1 MIAPRI
7 PASAEPAPPFEVGRV
22 RRSAR
27 GFAAVAGMTFRGFF
41 RDRSLPA
48 ALAALAAALLAGA
61 LLSGATLDGEGR
73 LVRHAG
79 AAAAGLLGW
88 ALALA
93 HGSGLAG
100 RGGAL
105 DRAALAAPVPSP
117 VLLGGRFLGLAAGLL
132 AWAALA
138 SALLGFG
145 AALSGGAPEGGVA
158 GLVGFGWFLGL
169 RLLVVLALALLFSTL
184 VPPAAA
190 AILAGAAA
198 LAGFLPTSLPA
209 APFGETSAGPLAYR
223 LLRLLLPD
231 LSRLDPAVPGEGL
244 FPLDLPFGLPFG
256 LPLDLH
262 ALLYAVL
269 YAGAALAGALALF
282 AGRRGAGRG

>member
-1 MIAPRI
+1 MRRNA
-7 PASAEPAPPFEVGRV
+7 RV
-22 RRSAR
+22 FAAAAGITVR
-27 GFAAVAGMTFRGFF
+27 GFA

-48 ALAALAAALLAGA
+48 ALAALAAGLFAAA

-105 DRAALAAPVPSP
+105 DRAALAAPVSPS
-117 VLLGGRFLGLAAGLL
+117 LLLAGRFLGLAAGLF
-132 AWAALA
+132 AWTALA

-145 AALSGGAPEGGVA
+145 AAVSGGGPEGGLA
-158 GLVGFGWFLGL
+158 GLFGFGWFLGL

-198 LAGFLPTSLPA
+198 LAGFLPTSPPDPSFGEPA
-209 APFGETSAGPLAYR
+209 AGPFAYR
-223 LLRLLLPD
+223 LLRPLLPD
-231 LSRLDPAVPGEGL
+231 FSRLDPAVSGEGL
-244 FPLDLPFGLPFG
+244 FPLGL
-256 LPLDLH
+256 D
-262 ALLYAVL
+262 ALLYAAL
-269 YAGAALAGALALF
+269 YAGAALAAALALF
-282 AGRRGAGRG
+282 AGRRGAGGG

>member
-7 PASAEPAPPFEVGRV
+7 PASAEPVDPPPAGRV

-27 GFAAVAGMTFRGFF
+27 ILAAAAGITGRGFA

-48 ALAALAAALLAGA
+48 ALAALAAGLFAAA

-105 DRAALAAPVPSP
+105 DRAALAAPVSPSL
-117 VLLGGRFLGLAAGLL
+117 LLGGRFLGLAAGLF
-132 AWAALA
+132 AWTALA

-145 AALSGGAPEGGVA
+145 AALFGGGPEGGLA
-158 GLVGFGWFLGL
+158 GLFGFGWFLGL

-198 LAGFLPTSLPA
+198 LAGFLPTSPPDPA
-209 APFGETSAGPLAYR
+209 FGDASAGPLAYR

-231 LSRLDPAVPGEGL
+231 FSRLDPAAPGEGL
-244 FPLDLPFGLPFG
+244 FPPG
-256 LPLDLH
+256 LH
-262 ALLYAVL
+262 ALLYAAL
-269 YAGAALAGALALF
+269 YAGAALAAAFALF

>member
-1 MIAPRI
+1 M
-7 PASAEPAPPFEVGRV
+7 

-27 GFAAVAGMTFRGFF
+27 VLAAAAGITVRGFA

-48 ALAALAAALLAGA
+48 ALAALAAGLFAAA

-73 LVRHAG
+73 LVRHAV

-105 DRAALAAPVPSP
+105 DRAALAAPVSPSL
-117 VLLGGRFLGLAAGLL
+117 LLGGRFLGLAAGLF
-132 AWAALA
+132 AWTALA

-145 AALSGGAPEGGVA
+145 AALFGGGPEGGLA
-158 GLVGFGWFLGL
+158 GLFGFGWFLGL

-198 LAGFLPTSLPA
+198 LAGFLPTSPPNPSFGEPA
-209 APFGETSAGPLAYR
+209 AGPFAYR
-223 LLRLLLPD
+223 LFRFLLPD
-231 LSRLDPAVPGEGL
+231 FSRLDPAVPGEGL
-244 FPLDLPFGLPFG
+244 
-256 LPLDLH
+256 LPLGLH
-262 ALLYAVL
+262 ALLYAAL
-269 YAGAALAGALALF
+269 YAGAALAAALALF
-282 AGRRGAGRG
+282 AGRRGTGGN

>member
-7 PASAEPAPPFEVGRV
+7 PAPAGRGAPPPAGPMRRGARV
-22 RRSAR
+22 LAAAAEITLR
-27 GFAAVAGMTFRGFF
+27 GFA

-61 LLSGATLDGEGR
+61 LLSGATLDAEGR
-73 LVRHAG
+73 LVRHSG

-105 DRAALAAPVPSP
+105 DRAALAAPVPPSL
-117 VLLGGRFLGLAAGLL
+117 LLGGRFLGLATGLL
-132 AWAALA
+132 AWGALA
-138 SALLGFG
+138 SALLGLG
-145 AALSGGAPEGGVA
+145 AVLLGGAPAGGAA
-158 GLVGFGWFLGL
+158 GLLGFGWFLGL

-198 LAGFLPTSLPA
+198 LSGFLPTALSEPPL
-209 APFGETSAGPLAYR
+209 GEASAGPLAYR
-223 LLRLLLPD
+223 LLRFLLPD
-231 LSRLDPAVPGEGL
+231 FSRLDAAPDGPGLVAPG
-244 FPLDLPFGLPFG
+244 F
-256 LPLDLH
+256 H

-282 AGRRGAGRG
+282 AGRRRAGRG